1 MAEER
6 KLVSV
11 LFVDIVDSTAH
22 AEASDPEDIRERLQL
37 FFETFRTRVEHFGG
51 VVEKFIGDAAVA
63 VFGAPLAHG
72 DDAERAVR
80 CGIAVLDDV
89 ASLDPDGPAAGMRVR
104 GAVNTGE
111 AIVSLGSDHE
121 RGEALATGDV
131 VNTAARLQSAAP
143 PGGLVVG
150 EETFRATRRAI
161 RYEELPAVDAK
172 GKREPV
178 PAWLVVGEGTAPA
191 RPASGFVGRG
201 RELEVLMSTWD
212 RVVAERR
219 PHLFSVLG
227 PPGIGKSR
235 LSKEF
240 LARVEAGGGRAV
252 RGRSLPYEEQ
262 TGYRASAEQVRDIA
276 GILVSDSPA
285 VARTKLMEA
294 LPRLVTEPEVDEI
307 GRYLSLLLG
316 VGTDDR
322 SEGETPL
329 FFAVRR
335 VVEGLGAGGPTV
347 LVFEDV
353 HWADTSQ
360 LELMEYLTTH
370 VRDVP
375 VAFLALAR
383 PELLDTRP
391 TWGAGLL
398 SHTTIPLE
406 PLSAADAAAVATAA
420 LADAPDAEATVR
432 RLIEVAEGNPL
443 FIEELAAAVAEGAH
457 GSALPSTVREAIASR
472 IDILPADRRTVL
484 LDASVIG
491 KSFWRGALAAIGD
504 EDHLDAILD
513 ELEARDLIRRE
524 PTSRVEAD
532 REFAFKHILIREVA
546 YGTLPRAARRERHAA
561 VAKYL
566 EQQAGDAP
574 DLAWFLAHH
583 WREAGENAKAVEY
596 LIVAAERAQQAFA
609 KDEAIALF
617 DEAVELSPEP
627 ADRNRVRLIRAFALS
642 DLADYEAAALELDE
656 LIPELDGEDEID
668 ALIGRTRTAIWT
680 EQFDVAMTTAE
691 RARELAEGSN
701 DPVRLAPAIGF
712 VCGVQTMT
720 GDLDASIAHGEEA
733 LRRWVPGTRGSDL
746 ATLKEFL
753 SDSYY
758 WAGEYAKSEAF
769 AREAHELG
777 GTTHNVNALMRGG
790 GWRGVALAGMGR
802 TEESM
807 DLLEVMIETAE
818 RIGRPRFAAPALNY
832 STQNFRDLYLL
843 EEARARNER
852 ALEVVGREGEYGM
865 PGMQGR
871 IDMLITDLMQDD
883 VGRVQREWPKLW
895 EEAING
901 SAWRPWLGGCRLA
914 FVRAQLAQQTEGPE
928 ATVEAATDAIERAER
943 IQRRKYAEMSRV
955 ILGAALVRLGRKDE
969 GLPVLEAAV
978 EGADALGTPSLRW
991 QHRVALGRARYD
1003 TGDDD
1008 GAAIAYRE
1016 AADVIRSFADS
1027 LSPQHAASFLG
1038 AEPVRET
1045 LATAGG

>member
-22 AEASDPEDIRERLQL
+22 AEESDPEDVRERLQL
-37 FFETFRTRVEHFGG
+37 FFETFRTQVERFGG

-80 CGIAVLDDV
+80 CGIAVLQDI
-89 ASLDPDGPAAGMRVR
+89 ASLDPDGPASGMRVR

-111 AIVSLGSDHE
+111 AIVSLGSEHE

-131 VNTAARLQSAAP
+131 VHTAARLQSAAP

-150 EETFRATRRAI
+150 EETYRATRRSI

-178 PAWLVVGEGTAPA
+178 AAWLVIGEGTSA
-191 RPASGFVGRG
+191 RPTSGFVGRH
-201 RELEVLMSTWD
+201 RELEVLTTTWR
-212 RVVAERR
+212 RVVDERR
-219 PHLFSVLG
+219 PQLITVLG

-240 LARVEAGGGRAV
+240 LQVVEGEGAQTV

-262 TGYRASAEQVRDIA
+262 TGYRASAEQVRGVT
-276 GILVSDSPA
+276 GILVSDPPNL
-285 VARTKLMEA
+285 ARTKLMEA
-294 LPRLVTEPEVDEI
+294 LPGLVTDAEVEEI

-316 VGTDDR
+316 LGTDDR
-322 SEGETPL
+322 SEDKTPL

-335 VVEGLGAGGPTV
+335 VVEGLGAVGPTV

-360 LELMEYLTTH
+360 LELLEYLTTH

-383 PELLDTRP
+383 PELLDTWP

-398 SHTTIPLE
+398 AHTTIPLE
-406 PLSAADAAAVATAA
+406 PLTADDAAAVASST
-420 LADAPDAEATVR
+420 LGDSSETSPTVR
-432 RLIEVAEGNPL
+432 QLIEVAEGNPL
-443 FIEELAAAVAEGAH
+443 FIEELAASVAEGAF
-457 GSALPSTVREAIASR
+457 GGAGLPSTVREAIASR
-472 IDILPADRRTVL
+472 IDILPPAQRTVL

-491 KSFWRGALAAIGD
+491 KTFWRGALAAIGD
-504 EDHLDAILD
+504 EQHLDPILD
-513 ELEARDLIRRE
+513 ALEARDLIRRE

-532 REFAFKHILIREVA
+532 HEFAFKHILIREVA

-566 EQQAGDAP
+566 EQQVGDAP
-574 DLAWFLAHH
+574 DIAWFLAHH
-583 WREAGENAKAVEY
+583 WREAGENGKAVEY
-596 LIVAAERAQQAFA
+596 LIAAAERAQQAFA
-609 KDEAIALF
+609 KDEALALF
-617 DEAVELSPEP
+617 DEAIELSLEP
-627 ADRNRVRLIRAFALS
+627 ADRNRIRLVRAFALA
-642 DLADYEAAALELDE
+642 DLADYEAAAHELDQ
-656 LIPELDGEDEID
+656 LLPELDGEDEID
-668 ALIGRTRTAIWT
+668 ALIGRTRAAIWT
-680 EQFDVAMTTAE
+680 EQFDVATTMAE
-691 RARELAEGSN
+691 RARELAERTG
-701 DPVRLAPAIGF
+701 DIVRAAPAIGF
-712 VCGVQTMT
+712 LSGVQTMT
-720 GDLDASIAHGEEA
+720 GKVEDAIAHGEEA
-733 LRRWVPGTRGSDL
+733 LRRWVPGTRGSDF

-758 WAGEYAKSEAF
+758 WAGEYARSERLASEAY
-769 AREAHELG
+769 ELG
-777 GTTHNVNALMRGG
+777 GSTHNLNALIRGG
-790 GWRGVALAGMGR
+790 SWRGVALAGLGR

-807 DLLEVMIETAE
+807 AFLEMMIATAE

-843 EEARARNER
+843 DEARTRNER
-852 ALEVVGREGEYGM
+852 ALEIVGREGEYGM

-871 IDMLITDLMQDD
+871 IDLLVTDLMQGD
-883 VGRVQREWPKLW
+883 VGRVEREWPKLW

-901 SAWRPWLGGCRLA
+901 ASWRPWLGGCRLS
-914 FVRAQLAQQTEGPE
+914 FIRAKLAQQAEGPE
-928 ATVEAATDAIERAER
+928 ATVDAAKDAIERADR
-943 IQRRKYAEMSRV
+943 IRRRKYAELSRV
-955 ILGAALVRLGRKDE
+955 ILGDALVALGRTDE
-969 GLPVLEAAV
+969 GITQLEAAV
-978 EGADALGTPSLRW
+978 AGADRLGTPILRW
-991 QHRVALGRARYD
+991 QHRVALGRTRYA

-1008 GAAIAYRE
+1008 GAATAYAE
-1016 AADVIRSFADS
+1016 AADVIRTYAAT
-1027 LSPQHAASFLG
+1027 LTPEHAASFLG
-1038 AEPVRET
+1038 AEPVRQA

>member
-22 AEASDPEDIRERLQL
+22 AERTDPEDVRERLQL
-37 FFETFRTRVEHFGG
+37 FFETFRTRVERFGG

-80 CGIAVLDDV
+80 CGIAVLDEIG
-89 ASLDPDGPAAGMRVR
+89 SLDPNGPAAGMRVR

-111 AIVSLGSDHE
+111 AIVSLGSEHE

-150 EETFRATRRAI
+150 EETYRATRRSI

-178 PAWLVVGEGTAPA
+178 AAWLVVGDGTAAP
-191 RPASGFVGRG
+191 RPVSGLVGRG
-201 RELEVLMSTWD
+201 RELDVLASTWE

-219 PHLFSVLG
+219 PHLITVLG

-240 LARVEAGGGRAV
+240 LASVSADRARTV
-252 RGRSLPYEEQ
+252 FGRSLPYEEQ
-262 TGYRASAEQVRDIA
+262 TGYRASVEQVRAVA
-276 GILVSDSPA
+276 GILVSDPPA

-294 LPRLVTEPEVDEI
+294 LPGLVTGPEVDEI

-316 VGTDDR
+316 LGTDDR
-322 SEGETPL
+322 SEDKTPL

-335 VVEGLGAGGPTV
+335 VVEGLGAEGPTV

-360 LELMEYLTTH
+360 LELLDYLTTH

-406 PLSAADAAAVATAA
+406 PLSAEDAAAVAIAT
-420 LADAPDAEATVR
+420 LGDAPSDTVR
-432 RLIEVAEGNPL
+432 QMIEVAEGNPL
-443 FIEELAAAVAEGAH
+443 FIEELAASVAEGAH
-457 GSALPSTVREAIASR
+457 GVTELPSTVREAIASR
-472 IDILPADRRTVL
+472 IDILPAEQRTVL

-504 EDHLDAILD
+504 EQQLDPILDA
-513 ELEARDLIRRE
+513 LEARDLIRRE

-574 DLAWFLAHH
+574 DIAWFLAHH
-583 WREAGENAKAVEY
+583 WREAGENGKAVEY
-596 LIVAAERAQQAFA
+596 LLAAAERAQQAFA
-609 KDEAIALF
+609 KDEAIALY
-617 DEAVELSPEP
+617 DEAIELSADA

-642 DLADYEAAALELDE
+642 DLADYEAAANELDE
-656 LIPELDGEDEID
+656 LIPELEGEDEID
-668 ALIGRTRTAIWT
+668 ALIGRTRAAIWT
-680 EQFDVAMTTAE
+680 EQFDVGMTMAQ
-691 RARELAEGSN
+691 RARELAERAD
-701 DPVRLAPAIGF
+701 DPVRTAPAIGL

-720 GDLDASIAHGEEA
+720 GKVDDAIAHGEEA
-733 LRRWVPGTRGSDL
+733 LQRWVPGTRPSDF
-746 ATLKEFL
+746 ATVKEFL
-753 SDSYY
+753 SDCYY
-758 WAGEYAKSEAF
+758 WAGEYARSEHLASEAY
-769 AREAHELG
+769 ELG
-777 GTTHNVNALMRGG
+777 GSTHNLNALIRGG
-790 GWRGVALAGMGR
+790 SWRGVALAGLGR

-807 DLLEVMIETAE
+807 AFLEMMIGTAE

-843 EEARARNER
+843 DEARSRNER

-871 IDMLITDLMQDD
+871 IDLLITDLMQDD

-895 EEAING
+895 DEAING
-901 SAWRPWLGGCRLA
+901 ASWRPWLGGCRLS
-914 FVRAQLAQQTEGPE
+914 FIRAKLAQQAEGPE
-928 ATVEAATDAIERAER
+928 ATVDAARDAIERAER
-943 IQRRKYAEMSRV
+943 IRRRKYAVLSRG
-955 ILGAALVRLGRKDE
+955 ILGEALVALGRADE
-969 GLPVLEAAV
+969 GVAELEAAAV
-978 EGADALGTPSLRW
+978 GADLLGTPNLRW
-991 QHRVALGRARYD
+991 QHRVALGRARY
-1003 TGDDD
+1003 TIGDDD
-1008 GAAIAYRE
+1008 GAAAAYGE
-1016 AADVIRSFADS
+1016 AADVIRAYAGS
-1027 LSPQHAASFLG
+1027 LTPEHAASYLG
-1038 AEPVRET
+1038 AEPVREA
-1045 LATAGG
+1045 LQAAGG

>member
-22 AEASDPEDIRERLQL
+22 AEQSDPEDVRERLQL
-37 FFETFRTRVEHFGG
+37 FFETFRARVERFGG

-80 CGIAVLDDV
+80 CGIAVLEDID
-89 ASLDPDGPAAGMRVR
+89 SLDPNGAAAGMRVR

-111 AIVSLGSDHE
+111 AIVSLGSNHE

-150 EETFRATRRAI
+150 EETYRATRRTI
-161 RYEELPAVDAK
+161 RYDELPSVDAK

-178 PAWLVVGEGTAPA
+178 AAWLVVGGGTAPA
-191 RPASGFVGRG
+191 RPTTGFVGRN
-201 RELEVLMSTWD
+201 RELEVLASTWD

-219 PHLFSVLG
+219 PHLLTVLG

-235 LSKEF
+235 LGKEF
-240 LARVEAGGGRAV
+240 LARVEAGGARTV
-252 RGRSLPYEEQ
+252 SGRSLPYEEQ
-262 TGYRASAEQVRDIA
+262 TGYRASTEQVRAVA
-276 GILVSDSPA
+276 GILVSDPPDL
-285 VARTKLMEA
+285 ARTKLMEA
-294 LPRLVTEPEVDEI
+294 LPDLVTEPEIDEI

-316 VGTDDR
+316 LGSDDR
-322 SEGETPL
+322 SEDKTPM

-335 VVEGLGAGGPTV
+335 VVEGLGAQGPTV

-353 HWADTSQ
+353 HWAETSQ
-360 LELMEYLTTH
+360 LELLEYLTTH

-375 VAFLALAR
+375 IAFLALAR

-406 PLSAADAAAVATAA
+406 PLSAEDAAAVATAA
-420 LADAPDAEATVR
+420 LGDPAAASATVR
-432 RLIEVAEGNPL
+432 QLIEVAEGNPL

-457 GSALPSTVREAIASR
+457 AATALPSTVREAIASR
-472 IDILPADRRTVL
+472 IDILPAEQRTVL
-484 LDASVIG
+484 LDAAVIG

-504 EDHLDAILD
+504 EQHLDPILD

-574 DLAWFLAHH
+574 DIAWFLAHH
-583 WREAGENAKAVEY
+583 WREAGENGKAVEY
-596 LIVAAERAQQAFA
+596 LIAAAERAQQAFA

-617 DEAVELSPEP
+617 DEALELSPEP

-642 DLADYEAAALELDE
+642 DLADYEAAAHELDE
-656 LIPELDGEDEID
+656 LIPALEGEDEID
-668 ALIGRTRTAIWT
+668 ALIGRTRAAIWT
-680 EQFDVAMTTAE
+680 EQFDVAMTSAE
-691 RARELAEGSN
+691 RARELAERAG
-701 DPVRLAPAIGF
+701 DVVRVAPAIGF

-720 GDLDASIAHGEEA
+720 GKIDDAIAHGEDA
-733 LRRWVPGTRGSDL
+733 LSRWVSGTRGSDF

-753 SDSYY
+753 SDCYY
-758 WAGEYAKSEAF
+758 WAGEYARSEAL

-807 DLLEVMIETAE
+807 TLLEMLIETAE

-843 EEARARNER
+843 DEARTRNER
-852 ALEVVGREGEYGM
+852 AIEVVGREGEYGM
-865 PGMQGR
+865 PGMQGQ
-871 IDMLITDLMQDD
+871 IDLLITDLMQGDA
-883 VGRVQREWPKLW
+883 GRVQREWPKLW
-895 EEAING
+895 DQAING

-914 FVRAQLAQQTEGPE
+914 FVRARLAQEAEDAE
-928 ATVEAATDAIERAER
+928 ATVGAATDAIERAER
-943 IQRRKYAEMSRV
+943 IRRRKYAAMSRV
-955 ILGAALVRLGRKDE
+955 ILGEALLALGRADE
-969 GLPVLEAAV
+969 GLSELQAAV
-978 EGADALGTPSLRW
+978 AGADLLETPNLRW
-991 QHRVALGRARYD
+991 QHRVALGRARYT

-1008 GAAIAYRE
+1008 GAANAYRE

-1027 LSPQHAASFLG
+1027 LTPEHAASFLG
-1038 AEPVRET
+1038 AEPVRGT
-1045 LATAGG
+1045 LAAAG

>member
-22 AEASDPEDIRERLQL
+22 AEESDPEDVRERLQL
-37 FFETFRTRVEHFGG
+37 FFETFRSQVEHFGG

-80 CGIAVLDDV
+80 CGIAVLDDI
-89 ASLDPDGPAAGMRVR
+89 ASLDPAGPAAGMRVR

-111 AIVSLGSDHE
+111 AIVSLGSEHE

-131 VNTAARLQSAAP
+131 VNTAARLQTAAP

-150 EETFRATRRAI
+150 EETYRATRRSI

-172 GKREPV
+172 GKRQPV
-178 PAWLVVGEGTAPA
+178 PAWLVVGEGTSA
-191 RPASGFVGRG
+191 RPASGFVGRD
-201 RELEVLMSTWD
+201 RELEVLTTTWR
-212 RVVAERR
+212 RVVDERR
-219 PHLFSVLG
+219 PQLITVLG

-240 LARVEAGGGRAV
+240 LQAVDAEGARTV

-262 TGYRASAEQVRDIA
+262 TGYRASAEQVRGVA
-276 GILVSDSPA
+276 GILVSDPPT
-285 VARTKLMEA
+285 VARTKLMET
-294 LPRLVTEPEVDEI
+294 LPGLVTVAEVEEI

-316 VGTDDR
+316 LGTDDR
-322 SEGETPL
+322 SEDKTPL

-335 VVEGLGAGGPTV
+335 VVEGLGAEGPTV

-360 LELMEYLTTH
+360 LELLEYLTTH

-398 SHTTIPLE
+398 AHTTIPLE
-406 PLSAADAAAVATAA
+406 PLSADDAAAVATATLGGSSEA
-420 LADAPDAEATVR
+420 TATVR
-432 RLIEVAEGNPL
+432 RLIDVAEGNPL
-443 FIEELAAAVAEGAH
+443 FIEELAASVAEGAF
-457 GSALPSTVREAIASR
+457 GGEGLPSTVREAIASR
-472 IDILPADRRTVL
+472 IDILPPDQRTVL

-491 KSFWRGALAAIGD
+491 KTFWRGALAAIGD
-504 EDHLDAILD
+504 EQRLDPLLDA
-513 ELEARDLIRRE
+513 LEARDLIRRE

-532 REFAFKHILIREVA
+532 HEFAFKHILIREVA

-566 EQQAGDAP
+566 EQQVGDAP
-574 DLAWFLAHH
+574 DIAWFLAHH
-583 WREAGENAKAVEY
+583 WREAGENGKAVEY
-596 LIVAAERAQQAFA
+596 LIVASDRAQQAFA

-617 DEAVELSPEP
+617 DEAVELSTEP
-627 ADRNRVRLIRAFALS
+627 ADRNRVRLMRAFALS
-642 DLADYEAAALELDE
+642 DLADYEAAAIELDE
-656 LIPELDGEDEID
+656 LLPELEGEDEID
-668 ALIGRTRTAIWT
+668 ALIGRTRAAIWT
-680 EQFDVAMTTAE
+680 EQFDIGLTMGRRAQELAE
-691 RARELAEGSN
+691 RAGDL
-701 DPVRLAPAIGF
+701 VRVAPAIGF
-712 VCGVQTMT
+712 LCGVETMRGET
-720 GDLDASIAHGEEA
+720 DEAIAHGEDA
-733 LRRWVPGTRGSDL
+733 LRRWIPGTRGSDF

-758 WAGEYAKSEAF
+758 WAGAYARSEEF
-769 AREAHELG
+769 AREAYELG
-777 GTTHNVNALMRGG
+777 GSTHNLNALMRGG
-790 GWRGVALAGMGR
+790 SWRGVSLAGLGR
-802 TEESM
+802 TEDSM
-807 DLLEVMIETAE
+807 AFLEMMIETAE

-843 EEARARNER
+843 DEGRTRNER

-871 IDMLITDLMQDD
+871 IDLLITDLMQGDP
-883 VGRVQREWPKLW
+883 GRVQREWPKIW
-895 EEAING
+895 DEAING

-914 FVRAQLAQQTEGPE
+914 YVRAELSRQTEDPE
-928 ATVEAATDAIERAER
+928 ATIEAAHDSVARAER
-943 IQRRKYAEMSRV
+943 ISRRKYVELSRA
-955 ILGAALVRLGRKDE
+955 ILGEALVAAGRRDE
-969 GLPVLEAAV
+969 GLAELEAAV
-978 EGADALGTPSLRW
+978 EGADALGTPGLRW
-991 QHRVALGRARYD
+991 QHRVTLGRNRYE

-1008 GAAIAYRE
+1008 GAATAYAE
-1016 AADVIRSFADS
+1016 AADVIRTYAAT
-1027 LSPQHAASFLG
+1027 LTPEHATSFLG
-1038 AEPVRET
+1038 AEPVREA

>member
-22 AEASDPEDIRERLQL
+22 AERTDPEDVRERLQL
-37 FFETFRTRVEHFGG
+37 FFETFRAQVERFGG

-80 CGIAVLDDV
+80 CGIAVLDDI
-89 ASLDPDGPAAGMRVR
+89 ASLDPDGPAFGMRVR

-150 EETFRATRRAI
+150 EETYRATRRAI
-161 RYEELPAVDAK
+161 RYEELPPVDAK

-178 PAWLVVGEGTAPA
+178 PAWLVIGEGVSA
-191 RPASGFVGRG
+191 RPAVGFVGRD
-201 RELEVLMSTWD
+201 RELEALATTWQ
-212 RVVAERR
+212 RVVDERR
-219 PHLFSVLG
+219 PHLITVLG

-235 LSKEF
+235 LGREF
-240 LARVEAGGGRAV
+240 LGGVERQGARIVS
-252 RGRSLPYEEQ
+252 GRSLPYEEQ
-262 TGYRASAEQVRDIA
+262 TGYRASAEQVRGVA
-276 GILVSDSPA
+276 GILVTDPPA
-285 VARTKLMEA
+285 VARTKLMET
-294 LPRLVTEPEVDEI
+294 LPGLVTEPEVDEI

-316 VGTDDR
+316 LGADDR
-322 SEGETPL
+322 SEDKTPL

-335 VVEGLGAGGPTV
+335 VVEGLGAAGPTV

-353 HWADTSQ
+353 HWAEVSQ

-370 VRDVP
+370 VRDVA

-383 PELLDTRP
+383 PELLDGRP

-398 SHTTIPLE
+398 AHTTIPLE
-406 PLSAADAAAVATAA
+406 PLSVEDAAAVATATLGDA
-420 LADAPDAEATVR
+420 ADASSTIR
-432 RLIEVAEGNPL
+432 RLVEVAEGNPL
-443 FIEELAAAVAEGAH
+443 FIEELAASVAEGAH
-457 GSALPSTVREAIASR
+457 GGASLPSTVREAIASR
-472 IDILPADRRTVL
+472 IDILPPAQRTVL

-504 EDHLDAILD
+504 EQQLDPILDA
-513 ELEARDLIRRE
+513 LEARDLIRRE

-574 DLAWFLAHH
+574 DIAWFLAHH

-596 LIVAAERAQQAFA
+596 LIIAAERAQQAFA

-617 DEAVELSPEP
+617 DEAIDL
-627 ADRNRVRLIRAFALS
+627 AADATDRNRVRLVRAFALL
-642 DLADYEAAALELDE
+642 DLADFEAAARELDD
-656 LIPELDGEDEID
+656 LLPDLDDEAAID
-668 ALIGRTRTAIWT
+668 ALIGRTRAGIWT
-680 EQFDVAMTTAE
+680 EEFDVALTTAE
-691 RARELAEGSN
+691 RARELAERSG
-701 DPVRLAPAIGF
+701 DDERTAPAIGYL
-712 VCGVQTMT
+712 CGVQTMT
-720 GDLDASIAHGEEA
+720 GRVDDAIAHGEEA
-733 LRRWVPGTRGSDL
+733 LARWIPGTRGSDF
-746 ATLKEFL
+746 AAVNEFL
-753 SDSYY
+753 ADSYY
-758 WAGEYAKSEAF
+758 WAGRYARAEEL
-769 AREAHELG
+769 ARAAHEVG
-777 GTTHNVNALMRGG
+777 GTTRNVNALMRGG

-807 DLLEVMIETAE
+807 ALLDLMIETSD
-818 RIGRPRFAAPALNY
+818 RLGRPRFAAPSLNY
-832 STQNFRDLYLL
+832 STQNYRDLYLL
-843 EEARARNER
+843 DEARSRNER

-871 IDMLITDLMQDD
+871 IDMLITDLMQGD

-895 EEAING
+895 DEAING

-914 FVRAQLAQQTEGPE
+914 YVRAALAQRAEGPD

-943 IQRRKYAEMSRV
+943 IHRPKYSVMART
-955 ILGAALVRLGRKDE
+955 ILGAALVDLGRADE
-969 GLPVLEAAV
+969 GLAELETAV
-978 EGADALGTPSLRW
+978 IGADELGTPTLRW
-991 QHRVALGRARYD
+991 QHRVALGRARHA
-1003 TGDDD
+1003 TGDDEAAAAAYA
-1008 GAAIAYRE
+1008 GAAEVIQAW
-1016 AADVIRSFADS
+1016 AAT
-1027 LSPQHAASFLG
+1027 LSEQHAASFLG
-1038 AEPVRET
+1038 AEPVREA
-1045 LATAGG
+1045 LKAAGA